1 MDEISLNH
9 VDDQHGWLWTDTFKT
24 NKKDSK
30 GRAWIVDDF
39 YENPDAV
46 REFALKQYYTCDS
59 KVHGGVGCRTRNPL
73 LSTGF
78 LTALLRVGL
87 AVPDWSSL
95 PVLW

>member
-39 YENPDAV
+39 YENAS
-46 REFALKQYYTCDS
+46 L
-59 KVHGGVGCRTRNPL
+59 GGVPVPG
-73 LSTGF
+73 
-78 LTALLRVGL
+78 TASHLM
-87 AVPDWSSL
+87 L
-95 PVLW
+95 PTIVSW